1 MPSLRAGPDTLP
13 PLAKHQKHQLKYGLH
28 LKRAPAQWLV
38 HHTFV
43 LRFWIRVLGSVQP
56 TADCVIAR
64 WGATWDGIWAVS
76 CPLGDD
82 RGRYYSKKGPA
93 VHQKNK
99 NSWYLR
105 QK

>member
-43 LRFWIRVLGSVQP
+43 LRFWIRVLASVQP
-56 TADCVIAR
+56 TVDCVIAR

-82 RGRYYSKKGPA
+82 GGRYYSKKRTRGPPKK
-93 VHQKNK
+93 QKF
-99 NSWYLR
+99 SVLR